1 VKAKLIEVLPLL
13 NQDIGQLVQDAEP
26 IRTIFKQIQ
35 GQLPRD
41 LKAKMLQVAFI
52 ENRQLIVQEA
62 QGRLEERRRQEQL
75 TQDREKLDNSM
86 ADLDNRIKFL
96 SSSRPDIISSID
108 RLKKRRAELMKELD
122 QIGQDLIA
130 EEQKLADLLGTIS
143 SKQEQRD
150 SVARQ
155 AQVLR
160 SQEQLIPGSADADH
174 QEIEAVDQ
182 LCLDL
187 INAIHILGI
196 V

>member
-1 VKAKLIEVLPLL
+1 
-13 NQDIGQLVQDAEP
+13 
-26 IRTIFKQIQ
+26 
-35 GQLPRD
+35 
-41 LKAKMLQVAFI
+41 
-52 ENRQLIVQEA
+52 
-62 QGRLEERRRQEQL
+62 
-75 TQDREKLDNSM
+75 M

-160 SQEQLIPGSADADH
+160 SQEQPIPGSADADH